1 MKFLEKIKEL
11 NIWVKIVLVLVILV
25 IIAISTVIIWYNSN
39 ISALSNEYKKVDITI
54 KMGSGASIIA
64 KTLKDAGIIKNGLA
78 FRIYVK
84 LNKISGFQAG
94 NYSLSPNMDV
104 ATIAASLKDGKVY
117 EEQVILTF
125 IEGKNMMWI
134 AKEIAEHTD
143 NTEQDVYD
151 LLKNTE
157 YINSLIEKYWFLDKT
172 VTHKSI
178 YYPLEGYLY
187 PDTYYFAKNDSGV
200 KTIFS
205 TMLDKMDK
213 VLTKYKD
220 DIEDSKYSVHE
231 LLTMASIVEL
241 ESLSTEDRKDTASV
255 FYNRLTSGMSLG
267 SDVTTYYAF
276 KINMGDRD
284 LTVSE
289 LNSSNPYNTRGPKM
303 GGKLPIGPIC
313 SPSETAIDAAITP
326 NKTKYLYF
334 VADKNGDVYFTKTYS
349 QHVQK
354 VQDLKNKGLWFE
366 Y

>member
-1 MKFLEKIKEL
+1 MENKKGL
-11 NIWVKIVLVLVILV
+11 NIWIKIIIGLVILT
-25 IIAISTVIIWYNSN
+25 IITVVSVLIWYNSN
-39 ISALSNEYKKVDITI
+39 ISAKSKEYQKIGITI
-54 KMGSGASIIA
+54 EMGSGTSSIA
-64 KTLKDAGIIKNGLA
+64 KTLADAGIIKNEFA

-117 EEQVILTF
+117 EEQVIITF

-134 AKEIAEHTD
+134 ANEIAKNTD

-151 LLKNTE
+151 LLKDNA
-157 YINSLIEKYWFLDKT
+157 YIDGLINKYWFLEKIVTDKN
-172 VTHKSI
+172 I

-187 PDTYYFAKNDSGV
+187 PDTYYFAKNDSGA
-200 KTIFS
+200 KTIFA

-220 DIEDSKYSVHE
+220 EIEKSKYSVHE

-241 ESLSTEDRKDTASV
+241 EGLSSNDRKDTASV

-289 LNSSNPYNTRGPKM
+289 LNSSNPYNTRGPNM

-313 SPSETAIDAAITP
+313 SPSEASIEAAITP
-326 NKTKYLYF
+326 NKTSYLYF
-334 VADKNGDVYFTKTYS
+334 VADKNGDVYFTQTYS
-349 QHVQK
+349 AHVQK
-354 VQDLKNKGLWFE
+354 VQELKNKGLWFE